1 MSRTN
6 RSRIVVGSIVGAFAI
21 HIAALACSGNGSVVG
36 APDASMSDAGQVVAH
51 DGGVLDVIASALDA
65 LGDAARDVAT
75 QVVDSE
81 VRDARAG
88 GDAGTGGE
96 CQCVRPTSSTF
107 SFTLDRGRGPET
119 PVARFSTA
127 SGSVT
132 LGIGTGG
139 VTGPAVYQT
148 TAFAMGY
155 LADGTRFQVVF
166 QGTVNREG
174 VSLAVPTATLV
185 LWAPVGGDAGTSP
198 IFGAGATTV
207 AGASVPALA
216 NERWEFRASSA
227 VIPAGS
233 DGGTFTLRDFVF
245 RQSAPGGHLLDEP
258 TPAYRP

>member
-155 LADGTRFQVVF
+155 LADGTRFQVVLCSGHPSV
-166 QGTVNREG
+166 GT
-174 VSLAVPTATLV
+174 
-185 LWAPVGGDAGTSP
+185 
-198 IFGAGATTV
+198 
-207 AGASVPALA
+207 PARPLFLEPGQRQSQA
-216 NERWEFRASSA
+216 HRSRRWRTNDGSSA
-227 VIPAGS
+227 LPP
-233 DGGTFTLRDFVF
+233 R
-245 RQSAPGGHLLDEP
+245 
-258 TPAYRP
+258 